1 MAGRYPAVFILS
13 RMVFKRRIKGVSA
26 PDSHKEMRIKRSAS
40 GGFSQGFDLGI
51 RAEGLENEKKYP
63 LFWLPSAP
71 VNLE

>member
-26 PDSHKEMRIKRSAS
+26 PDSHKEMRIKRSAA

-51 RAEGLENEKKYP
+51 RVEALENEKNIRCFGC
-63 LFWLPSAP
+63 LRAPSI
-71 VNLE
+71 